1 LKALAQRYAR
11 ALVDVAV
18 EQKSSE
24 EIREE
29 LTAFVG
35 LTRESADLRNMLAS
49 PAVPREKKHAVIDA
63 LAKRIH
69 SSKAF
74 RNFLCVLVDN
84 RRTAMLGQ
92 IREAFEAQLLERL
105 GVTQAQ
111 VTTARE
117 LGTSEKSDLSK
128 ALERLTGKRI
138 EAEYK
143 LDAQLI
149 GGAVVRIGSTVYDG
163 SVREQLNRLRA
174 NLAKE

>member
-1 LKALAQRYAR
+1 
-11 ALVDVAV
+11 
-18 EQKSSE
+18 
-24 EIREE
+24 
-29 LTAFVG
+29 
-35 LTRESADLRNMLAS
+35 
-49 PAVPREKKHAVIDA
+49 
-63 LAKRIH
+63 
-69 SSKAF
+69 
-74 RNFLCVLVDN
+74 VLVDN
-84 RRTAMLGQ
+84 RRTALLGQ

-117 LGTSEKSDLSK
+117 LAANEKSELSK

-143 LDAQLI
+143 LDAAMI

-174 NLAKE
+174 SLAKE

>member
-1 LKALAQRYAR
+1 MKALAQRYAR

-18 EQKSSE
+18 EQKKSE
-24 EIREE
+24 DIRKE
-29 LTAFVG
+29 LAAFVE

-63 LAKRIH
+63 LAKRMNG
-69 SSKAF
+69 SKAF

-84 RRTAMLGQ
+84 RRTAILGQ
-92 IREAFEAQLLERL
+92 IRDAFEAQLLERL
-105 GVTQAQ
+105 GVTHAQ
-111 VTTARE
+111 VITARE
-117 LGTSEKSDLSK
+117 LGTSEKGELNK
-128 ALERLTGKRI
+128 ALEQLTGKRI

-143 LDAQLI
+143 LDAKLI

-174 NLAKE
+174 SLAKD

>member
-18 EQKSSE
+18 EQKKFE
-24 EIREE
+24 EIRKE
-29 LTAFVG
+29 LVAFVEM
-35 LTRESADLRNMLAS
+35 TRESADLRNMLVS

-63 LAKRIH
+63 LTKRLN

-84 RRTAMLGQ
+84 RRTGLLGQ

-105 GVTQAQ
+105 GVTHAH

-117 LGTSEKSDLSK
+117 LAVSEKSELSK
-128 ALERLTGKRI
+128 ALERLTGRRI

-143 LDAQLI
+143 LDAAMI

-174 NLAKE
+174 SLAKE

>member
-1 LKALAQRYAR
+1 MKALAQRYAR

-18 EQKSSE
+18 EQKKSE
-24 EIREE
+24 EIRKE
-29 LTAFVG
+29 LVAFVEI
-35 LTRESADLRNMLAS
+35 TRESADLRNLLAS
-49 PAVPREKKHAVIDA
+49 PAVPREKKHAVIDV
-63 LAKRIH
+63 LAKRMK
-69 SSKAF
+69 SSKAV

-84 RRTAMLGQ
+84 RRTALLGQ

-105 GVTQAQ
+105 GVTHAQ

-117 LGTSEKSDLSK
+117 LGVSEKSELSK

-138 EAEYK
+138 EAAYK
-143 LDAQLI
+143 LDAAMI

-174 NLAKE
+174 SLAKE

>member
-18 EQKSSE
+18 EQKQSE
-24 EIREE
+24 GVRKE
-29 LTAFVG
+29 LAAFVD
-35 LTRESADLRNMLAS
+35 LARESADLRNLLAS
-49 PAVPREKKHAVIDA
+49 PAVPREKKLAVIDA
-63 LAKRIH
+63 LAERIG

-84 RRTAMLGQ
+84 RRTAMLPQ

-117 LGTSEKSDLSK
+117 LATGEKTELSK

-138 EAEYK
+138 EAEYR
-143 LDAQLI
+143 LDAKLI

-174 NLAKE
+174 SLAKE

>member
-18 EQKSSE
+18 EQKKSE
-24 EIREE
+24 DVRQE
-29 LTAFVG
+29 LAAFVD
-35 LTRESADLRNMLAS
+35 LARESADLRNLLAS

-63 LAKRIH
+63 LAKRMNC
-69 SSKAF
+69 SKAF

-84 RRTAMLGQ
+84 RRTAMLPQ

-105 GVTQAQ
+105 GVTHAQ

-117 LGTSEKSDLSK
+117 LTTAEKSDLGK

-143 LDAQLI
+143 LDPALI

-163 SVREQLNRLRA
+163 SVREQLDRLRA
-174 NLAKE
+174 SLAKE

>member
-18 EQKSSE
+18 EQKKSE
-24 EIREE
+24 EIRKE
-29 LTAFVG
+29 LVAFVEI
-35 LTRESADLRNMLAS
+35 TRESADLRNLLAS
-49 PAVPREKKHAVIDA
+49 PAVPREKKHAVIDV
-63 LAKRIH
+63 LAKRMN
-69 SSKAF
+69 SSKAM

-84 RRTAMLGQ
+84 RRTALLGQ

-117 LGTSEKSDLSK
+117 LAASEKSELSK

-138 EAEYK
+138 EAEYQ
-143 LDAQLI
+143 LDAAMI

-174 NLAKE
+174 SLAKE

>member
-1 LKALAQRYAR
+1 M
-11 ALVDVAV
+11 DVAV
-18 EQKSSE
+18 EQKKSE
-24 EIREE
+24 EVGKE
-29 LTAFVG
+29 LASFVE

-49 PAVPREKKHAVIDA
+49 PAVPKEKKHAVINA
-63 LAKRIH
+63 LAKRLG

-117 LGTSEKSDLSK
+117 LSASERGDLSK

-143 LDAQLI
+143 LDAGMI

-174 NLAKE
+174 SLAKE